1 MGRMGFSGFPDEGL
15 VFYEGLEADN
25 SKTYWT
31 RNRRVYEEAVRAPMT
46 VLAEELAAEFGQVRL
61 FRPNRDVRFSKDKSP
76 YKTHQG
82 GYAPRGE
89 AIGFYVQI
97 DAAGLLVGGGLYAAQ
112 GGQLARYRQAVDEE
126 TSGVPFEKIVT
137 EARLAGYAIEGDR
150 LKTRPRGVPEDHP
163 RLDLLRHRSLHAS
176 RRFEPEAWIHT
187 PRAAARVREVW
198 RDLTPLVEWLADH
211 LPAD

>member
-1 MGRMGFSGFPDEGL
+1 MGGMGFNGFPDEAF

-25 SKTYWT
+25 SKTYWA
-31 RNRRVYEEAVRAPMT
+31 RHRQVYEDMVKVPMT
-46 VLAEELAAEFGQVRL
+46 ALGEELEAEFGRAHL

-82 GYAPRGE
+82 AYVATGE
-89 AIGFYVQI
+89 AIGYYVQL
-97 DAAGLLVGGGLYAAQ
+97 DAAGLHVGAGLYAAQ
-112 GGQLARYRQAVDEE
+112 GEQLARYRQAVDEE
-126 TSGVPFEKIVT
+126 ISGVPLEKIVT
-137 EARLAGYAIEGDR
+137 ETRLAGYEIGGDR

-176 RRFEPEAWIHT
+176 RRFEPEAWVHT
-187 PRAAARVREVW
+187 PEVLGRVRVVW
-198 RDLTPLVEWLADH
+198 RDLVPLVEWLTVH